1 MVLVPALGRQKQ
13 SNGVQGQPGL
23 QSEFQNSQVY
33 AIKKKKKICL
43 KGEKKNKASDD
54 SLQHKP
60 EPLSS
65 DSPEPMLQ

>member
-1 MVLVPALGRQKQ
+1 M
-13 SNGVQGQPGL
+13 
-23 QSEFQNSQVY
+23 EFKASQVY
-33 AIKKKKKICL
+33 KANFRIARSIQLKKKKKICL